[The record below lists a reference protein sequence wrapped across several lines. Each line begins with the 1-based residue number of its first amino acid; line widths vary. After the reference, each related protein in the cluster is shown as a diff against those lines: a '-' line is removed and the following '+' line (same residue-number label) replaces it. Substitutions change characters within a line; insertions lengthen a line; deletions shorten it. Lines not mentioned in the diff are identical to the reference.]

1 MPVVND
7 FPETIYVRDINEEQG
22 EAFAEIK
29 KKFNLTSN
37 NEVVKTLF
45 RKYLKLEAERDELQS
60 KYRNLRKDFSD
71 QQDKL
76 DLVKEV
82 FLMIKSL

>member
-45 RKYLKLEAERDELQS
+45 RKYLRLEAERDELQS

>member
-45 RKYLKLEAERDELQS
+45 HKYLILEAERDDLQS
-60 KYRNLRKDFSD
+60 KYRNLRKDYSD
-71 QQDKL
+71 QQTKL
-76 DLVKEV
+76 DLVKET
-82 FLMIKSL
+82 FLMMKSL